1 MNKYIESLSKVHNNV
16 FVLTPLFIAFYKN
29 VEPKPN
35 NILLSYLVLPL
46 VLYKVSQNK
55 IRRSNA
61 RSNIYT
67 FLNSKEKSK
76 RANVYGL
83 PERVQEYK
91 NITNQCLQYAI
102 DNNWLQ
108 INEDL
113 SVNVLEEQNNKSNNL
128 EVAFKASQKLY
139 NIFKDLE
146 VIEIYRLLGVK
157 KL

>member
-55 IRRSNA
+55 IRSSNA

-128 EVAFKASQKLY
+128 EVAFKASQKLC